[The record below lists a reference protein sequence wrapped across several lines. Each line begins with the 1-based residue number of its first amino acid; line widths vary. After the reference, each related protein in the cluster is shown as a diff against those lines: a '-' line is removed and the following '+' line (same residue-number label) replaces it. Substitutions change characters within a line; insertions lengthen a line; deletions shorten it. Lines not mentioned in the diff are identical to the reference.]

1 MTRALGCIVWVAVV
15 LITGCEKQAS
25 RADSPAVTTDNTPG
39 KAQPRLPTATLWL
52 GSTEMVVEVARTLP
66 QIQTGMMHRKSMEK
80 DEGMLFILPV
90 VQRASFYMKNTL
102 VPLSC
107 AYIDPEG
114 EILEIYDMTPKDE
127 NPIFAKSDRILF
139 VLEVNQGWFQRNN
152 IGVGTVIR
160 TDRGSL
166 SETFLGR
173 R

>member
-1 MTRALGCIVWVAVV
+1 
-15 LITGCEKQAS
+15 
-25 RADSPAVTTDNTPG
+25 
-39 KAQPRLPTATLWL
+39 
-52 GSTEMVVEVARTLP
+52 MVVEVARTLP